1 VPNVILIVSRFKA
14 QAGLEEAV
22 RQSFRDRPRLV
33 DHTAGFLGMEVFT
46 DAVDPALFCLVTRWA
61 DHPSFDTWH
70 KSDAHRLSHK
80 YMPKGL
86 KLVPGFTQVSRLE
99 RLPPG
104 DGSLPLEEVAADAA
118 PVLTRYLATSRAVHL
133 LVASPDGTIRS
144 ANTAMATSLGVSEAE
159 LAGRLVWSLLTDHDA
174 ALLRDRAERGD
185 RNYEEPLLLNFVDA
199 RNAPFTLECRCDVQS
214 GYFILIG
221 EPHCGNTEEFQAGL
235 LGMNNQLAVLARENA
250 RQNKELRQT
259 KQELEHALAELQN
272 SHWHLKKLQEVLP
285 LCMECGKVK
294 SGAKWESVVQYL
306 KENALFL
313 SHGYCP
319 DCLAIKSEEWGI
331 TPEALAS

>member
-1 VPNVILIVSRFKA
+1 MILIISRFKA
-14 QAGLEEAV
+14 RTGLEEAV

-33 DHTAGFLGMEVFT
+33 DHTPGFLGMEVFT
-46 DAVDPALFCLVTRWA
+46 DAADPALFCLVTRWTDQA
-61 DHPSFDTWH
+61 SFDTWH

-99 RLPPG
+99 RLPAG
-104 DGSLPLEEVAADAA
+104 EGALHLEEVASDAA
-118 PVLTRYLATSRAVHL
+118 PVLTRYLATSRTVHL
-133 LVASPDGTIRS
+133 LVAAPDGTVRS

-159 LAGRLVWSLLTDHDA
+159 LMGRPVWGLLTDHDA

-199 RNAPFTLECRCDVQS
+199 RDAPFTLECRCDVQP
-214 GYFILIG
+214 GYFVLIG
-221 EPHCGNTEEFQAGL
+221 EPPRGNAEAFHDGL

-250 RQNKELRQT
+250 RQNNQLRQT
-259 KQELEHALAELQN
+259 KHELERALAELQN

-319 DCLAIKSEEWGI
+319 DCLAIKAEEWGI
-331 TPEALAS
+331 SPEALSP

>member
-1 VPNVILIVSRFKA
+1 MILVVSRFEA

-22 RQSFRDRPRLV
+22 RQAFRDRPRLV
-33 DHTAGFLGMEVFT
+33 DHAPGFLGMEVFT
-46 DAVDPALFCLVTRWA
+46 DPADPAVFCLVTRWA
-61 DHPSFDTWH
+61 DPASFDTWH
-70 KSDAHRLSHK
+70 ESEAHRLSHK

-99 RLPPG
+99 RLPGG
-104 DGSLPLEEVAADAA
+104 DGPLPIEEVAADAA
-118 PVLTRYLATSRAVHL
+118 PVVARYLTASRTVHL
-133 LVASPDGTIRS
+133 LVAAPDGTIRS
-144 ANTAMATSLGVSEAE
+144 ANPAMAASLGVPEAE
-159 LAGRLVWSLLTDHDA
+159 LVGRPVWGLLTDHDA
-174 ALLRDRAERGD
+174 ALLRHRAGRGD

-199 RNAPFTLECRCDVQS
+199 SHSPFTLECRCDVQP
-214 GYFILIG
+214 GYFVLVG
-221 EPHCGNTEEFQAGL
+221 EPPGVTAGAAHEDW

-250 RQNKELRQT
+250 RQNKELQQAKR
-259 KQELEHALAELQN
+259 ELEAALSDLRD

-319 DCLAIKSEEWGI
+319 ACLAVKAAEWGI
-331 TPEALAS
+331 PPEALSS